1 MKYIARGKSRVANI
15 ARGEA
20 QNQVINETLV
30 WFLDLLG
37 LLYHSTVGRK
47 AY

>member
-1 MKYIARGKSRVANI
+1 MLFLILKFQKQFDFL
-15 ARGEA
+15 
-20 QNQVINETLV
+20 QNQVINEMSV
-30 WFLDLLG
+30 CFLDLLG